1 MTDESIDEPV
11 DEPPVNGELIDELPV
26 PEHVSDDPGRPEG
39 VIEGQPGAMLI
50 IISGPSGVGKDTII
64 DELKRRDAESDASE
78 RRHYVVTCTTRERRN
93 GELDGVDYHFL
104 TRGEFLRR
112 RAARGFLEANEVH
125 GNWYGSPRDQV
136 RDAVRAGR
144 DVILKIDVQGAQVI
158 KEQVS
163 EALLIFVIP
172 PSLETLFA
180 RLRSRATETADQLE
194 LRQRNAAIELAR
206 QEDYDYVVVNET
218 GQVRRTADQIE
229 RIIAE
234 ERARHPDR
242 RVRV

>member
-1 MTDESIDEPV
+1 MSDDDQPVTDD
-11 DEPPVNGELIDELPV
+11 LIDDLPV

-39 VIEGQPGAMLI
+39 VIEGEPGALLV

-64 DELKRRDAESDASE
+64 DELKRHDAESGTSD

-136 RDAVRAGR
+136 RDAVRNGR

-172 PSLETLFA
+172 PSLEALFA

-206 QEDYDYVVVNET
+206 QEDYDYIVENRDGEVEA
-218 GQVRRTADQIE
+218 TADRIE
-229 RIIAE
+229 RILAD
-234 ERARHPDR
+234 ERVRRPDR
-242 RVRV
+242 QVVV